1 MKRSSLYRS
10 LTGFGRSLKTGLEIG
25 SVLYL
30 GGINL
35 EASQNKKHNIL
46 ADELKSKEVLVYWNK
61 DKDRAYTKTGIP
73 IMTSKDT
80 LDFSDKVR
88 GNYEL
93 VIYSSPKGVVS
104 YDNTIITSKNVE
116 EGIINGA
123 LIHRNKKGEIDESV
137 RVIAGIFTGNVDS
150 KKISK
155 LEKKLTGIKKSEDKL
170 KKIVYEMGREELK
183 IESEYSGREKEKTEP
198 RYFEESYGYGKG
210 EEDINKGETE
220 WEELAYGDE
229 INWEERIPNVITESK
244 TKNNWDAFYNTHLGL
259 AIGAVID
266 DYTKSVNT
274 NGEYSEKAARGGL
287 ELGAF
292 LKGPNSETDFD
303 LRFLNDNDG
312 YINKTK
318 EGELSFVYTPHI
330 INFEGASISPALGAG
345 LEGCVSS
352 DNESISN
359 ELMNLRTNTQGEFSE
374 MIKWLGLGGKIN
386 AGDFSI
392 EALYKFLEGNMS
404 LKVNSETFE
413 GTDLIA
419 KYDDV
424 IRTLASGNALKVG
437 LGYNNN
443 VISLR
448 GTYENGNKVYVPL
461 TNNASII
468 DNNLNV
474 EYDRLKIGGE
484 LFIPTTNFILKG
496 GFTAEKN
503 CHSPF
508 KEKDLTG
515 AEDKFNRTYEAG
527 IGYQF

>member
-1 MKRSSLYRS
+1 MKLRPLVRN
-10 LTGFGRSLKTGLEIG
+10 LGIILKTAP
-25 SVLYL
+25 VLYGSL
-30 GGINL
+30 NL
-35 EASQNKKHNIL
+35 EAAQNKKYNIL
-46 ADELKSKEVLVYWNK
+46 ADELKSKEALFYW
-61 DKDRAYTKTGIP
+61 DKETDRAYTKTGVP
-73 IMTSKDT
+73 IMVPMDT

-93 VIYSSPKGVVS
+93 VIYSAPKGVAS
-104 YDNTIITSKNVE
+104 YDNTIITSRDVM

-123 LIHRNKKGEIDESV
+123 LIHRNAKTGKIDESV
-137 RVIAGIFTGNVDS
+137 RIIVPVFTGKIDS
-150 KKISK
+150 KKISRLERK
-155 LEKKLTGIKKSEDKL
+155 LIGIKKSQSKRKDL
-170 KKIVYEMGREELK
+170 KS
-183 IESEYSGREKEKTEP
+183 ESEYSGREKEKTEP

-474 EYDRLKIGGE
+474 EYNKFSINGE
-484 LFIPTTNFILKG
+484 IILPTNFTIGG

-503 CHSPF
+503 HHAPSE
-508 KEKDLTG
+508 KKDLTG
-515 AEDKFNRTYEAG
+515 AEDKFNRTGEAR